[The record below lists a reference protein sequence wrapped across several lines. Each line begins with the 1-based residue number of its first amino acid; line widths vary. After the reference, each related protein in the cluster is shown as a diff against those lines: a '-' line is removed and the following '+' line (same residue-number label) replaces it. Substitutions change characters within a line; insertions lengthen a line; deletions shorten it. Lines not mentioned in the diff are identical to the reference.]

1 MRYGSDQKETTR
13 RRIIEK
19 AGERFK
25 KDGIVASG
33 ISTLMADAGLTNGA
47 FYAHFASK
55 DELVTTTVTEQLLEE
70 KERFVTDPDDDG
82 AFERIVREYLSP
94 GHRDDPAHGCPSAA
108 LLEEIG
114 RCSAATREAYTE
126 GVLASL
132 DGLTVHLEAG
142 SQEDA
147 QARAMGIFSVMVGT
161 LQAARAVT
169 NAALSDAILEQ
180 GVRNTLTLVGPSA
193 GGSGSESTH

>member
-1 MRYGSDQKETTR
+1 MRYGSDQKEATR

-25 KDGIVASG
+25 RDGIVASG

-55 DELVTTTVTEQLLEE
+55 DDLVATIVTEQLLEE
-70 KERFVTDPDDDG
+70 KDRFVAEPADDG

-94 GHRDDPAHGCPSAA
+94 QHRDDPAHGCPSAA
-108 LLEEIG
+108 LLEEIS
-114 RCSAATREAYTE
+114 RCSAATREAYTK

-132 DGLTVHLEAG
+132 DGLTVHIQAG
-142 SQEDA
+142 SQENA

-169 NAALSDAILEQ
+169 DAALSDASLNKAS
-180 GVRNTLTLVGPSA
+180 RTP
-193 GGSGSESTH
+193 